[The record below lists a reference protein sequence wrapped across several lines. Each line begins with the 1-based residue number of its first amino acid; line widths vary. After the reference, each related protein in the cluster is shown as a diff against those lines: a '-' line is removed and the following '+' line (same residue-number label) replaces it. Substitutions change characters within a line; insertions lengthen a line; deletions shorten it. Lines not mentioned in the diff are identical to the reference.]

1 MGPASGPVWALIA
14 GGGTAGHVVPAVAIG
29 RALLGRGHAAAS
41 IHFVGSRRGI
51 EARLVP
57 EAGFSV
63 TLLPGRGIA
72 RRVTLDN
79 LGAGAGLALALAQA
93 VRLVARLRPAVV
105 LSVGGYASVPCSLAA
120 AQLRVPLVV
129 HEQNAVPGA
138 ANRLAARFARA
149 AAVSFEGTPLP
160 RATVTGN
167 PVRPEVL
174 AVDRSPPGRA
184 AAREQLGLPPDVRLL
199 VAFGGSLGAR
209 TINDAVLGLVRSWS
223 GRSRLAVRHVVG
235 ERDWELLSSQLPTPG
250 PGELVYQPVRY
261 ENHMECVFAAADL
274 AICRAGGTT
283 VAELAVVGLPSILV
297 PLPIAPNDHQTA
309 NARALVG
316 AGGALIVPDRELT
329 AERLAA
335 EVDPLLGDERR
346 LPAMATALA
355 TVARRDAAD
364 RVVDLLERHARP

>member
-1 MGPASGPVWALIA
+1 MREGAGRVWALIA
-14 GGGTAGHVVPAVAIG
+14 GGGTAGHVVPAVAVG
-29 RALLGRGHAAAS
+29 RALVGRGHAPAS

-51 EARLVP
+51 EARMVP
-57 EAGFSV
+57 EAGFPV

-72 RRVTLDN
+72 RRLTLDN
-79 LGAGAGLALALAQA
+79 LGAGAGLALALVQA

-120 AQLRVPLVV
+120 ARLGVPLVV

-149 AAVSFEGTPLP
+149 AAVSFDGTPLP
-160 RATVTGN
+160 KATVTGN
-167 PVRPEVL
+167 PVRPEML
-174 AVDRSPPGRA
+174 AVDRSSQARL
-184 AAREQLGLPPDVRLL
+184 AAREELDLPRDVRVLA
-199 VAFGGSLGAR
+199 AFGGSLGAR
-209 TINDAVLGLVRSWS
+209 TINHAVLGLVRAWS
-223 GRSRLAVRHVVG
+223 GRSGLAVRHVVG
-235 ERDWELLSSQLPTPG
+235 ERDAELLWPELPAPG
-250 PGELVYQPVRY
+250 PGGLVYQPVTY
-261 ENHMECVFAAADL
+261 EHHMERVFAAADL

-309 NARALVG
+309 NARALVQ
-316 AGGALIVPDRELT
+316 AGGAVLVPDRELT
-329 AERLAA
+329 AERLAS
-335 EVDPLLGDERR
+335 EVDALLDDERR
-346 LPAMATALA
+346 LPAMAAGLA